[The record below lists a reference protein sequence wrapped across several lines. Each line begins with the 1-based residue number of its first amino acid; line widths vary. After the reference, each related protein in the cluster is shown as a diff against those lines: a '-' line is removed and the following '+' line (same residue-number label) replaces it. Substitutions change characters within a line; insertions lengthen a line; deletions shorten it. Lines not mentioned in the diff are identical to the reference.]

1 MHQYE
6 VSYIS
11 QRKVIITGCIICL
24 ILPVLICLCHTFIEK
39 SSGFEKW
46 INLHYFSNNES
57 WAVITLCLLD
67 IGSAINEYTFP
78 LVTTILLSFIYLSY
92 CRVSLKPLTD
102 QLKETREHPTKQNIA
117 KCLEMTIKV
126 WRLWLEIEDFTS
138 IIAFFL
144 CGLSFTKALHL
155 IAKYVFK
162 GNSFTTMS
170 VLRIATII
178 FFKCLC

>member
-1 MHQYE
+1 MEIHASYE

-11 QRKVIITGCIICL
+11 QRKVIIIGCIICL

-39 SSGFEKW
+39 SSGFGKW

-78 LVTTILLSFIYLSY
+78 LVTTILSFIYLSY

-126 WRLWLEIEDFTS
+126 WRLWLEIEDFTA
-138 IIAFFL
+138 INAFFL
-144 CGLSFTKALHL
+144 YGLSFTKALHL
-155 IAKYVFK
+155 IAKF
-162 GNSFTTMS
+162 
-170 VLRIATII
+170 
-178 FFKCLC
+178 